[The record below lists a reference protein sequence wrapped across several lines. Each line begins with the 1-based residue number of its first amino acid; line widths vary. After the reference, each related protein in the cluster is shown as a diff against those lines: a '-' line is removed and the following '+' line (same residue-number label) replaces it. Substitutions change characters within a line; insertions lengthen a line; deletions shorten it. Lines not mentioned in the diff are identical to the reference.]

1 VFGKAQFSVRVRGSI
16 RTAAPGWIHAAGV
29 HGRQPDGHQSHADQD
44 RGKTK
49 GPTPSPCTGSQR
61 STESTRKPRARP
73 TTAPRRQPQPL
84 NDHHAPQAAIPL
96 PTRAGY
102 RFPETAEGPRD
113 SRPKFDGDCT
123 KKQCPRDRVPGRL
136 GSRTASL
143 RPQPARP
150 VCGVSNT
157 ACELLSEWYCSLPRK
172 AEHEEIPDCTVGD
185 VRHGRFRPL
194 WQWRSR

>member
-1 VFGKAQFSVRVRGSI
+1 MFGKAQFSVRVRGSI

-44 RGKTK
+44 RGKTR

-84 NDHHAPQAAIPL
+84 NDHHAPQAARSRSQREPDTDFL
-96 PTRAGY
+96 RPQRVPGTPRA
-102 RFPETAEGPRD
+102 
-113 SRPKFDGDCT
+113 KFDGDCT

-143 RPQPARP
+143 RPQSARP
-150 VCGVSNT
+150 VCGVSN
-157 ACELLSEWYCSLPRK
+157 SLRATKRVVLFSPK
-172 AEHEEIPDCTVGD
+172 EGGA
-185 VRHGRFRPL
+185 
-194 WQWRSR
+194 